1 MKHIMLAVAIAAL
14 LVSCEKE
21 NITHTG
27 DVSGTLYGVWALDSK
42 SIVYKEGNQKKTSN
56 VDYSPAHFYLWLNP
70 IGAVSKKGSFL
81 EADLDDVDVKG
92 TLYVYNANQRKIDFK
107 DRVRL
112 LDEGFSYDMNLK
124 GVFDVLELTDKKF
137 VISQKEDL
145 LDRTTVYYYHRF
157 K

>member
-107 DRVRL
+107 DRVWL
-112 LDEGFSYDMNLK
+112 TDELFSYNMTLK

-137 VISQKEDL
+137 VISQKDDL